1 MTMRRSSSVSH
12 LTIRSSAH
20 FHSALALQHQ
30 GNTMT
35 RKSKICSASTA
46 RKIGRDSIKYKK
58 SPEAPRR
65 FKSAYM
71 FFSTEKH
78 KEIRKEMG
86 NKEVSI
92 LSRS

>member
-1 MTMRRSSSVSH
+1 
-12 LTIRSSAH
+12 
-20 FHSALALQHQ
+20 
-30 GNTMT
+30 MT
-35 RKSKICSASTA
+35 RKNKLISASSAKKSSRETV
-46 RKIGRDSIKYKK
+46 KYKK

-86 NKEVSI
+86 DKEVCMIIADLNITVFLPIIRPLTEFGPRFS
-92 LSRS
+92 SCRSLPPR

>member
-1 MTMRRSSSVSH
+1 
-12 LTIRSSAH
+12 
-20 FHSALALQHQ
+20 
-30 GNTMT
+30 MT
-35 RKSKICSASTA
+35 RKNKLIAASTA
-46 RKIGRDSIKYKK
+46 KKSSKEIVKYKK

-86 NKEVSI
+86 DTEVRMIITDFSSAAFLSI
-92 LSRS
+92 LRPLTIFGQRYSS

>member
-1 MTMRRSSSVSH
+1 
-12 LTIRSSAH
+12 
-20 FHSALALQHQ
+20 
-30 GNTMT
+30 MT
-35 RKSKICSASTA
+35 RKNKLLSASSA
-46 RKIGRDSIKYKK
+46 RKSSRETVKYKK

-86 NKEVSI
+86 DKEVRMLIADLSSSTFLPMLLPLTSI
-92 LSRS
+92 GRRFLSRRSLLPK